1 MSFSSSH
8 PSPHKGVTSQG
19 TNTCLGAD
27 LQVVRSVI
35 AVVPGEIT
43 QELSNFPHHRY
54 SWPGSRHTAEVHL
67 TVQILSGIS
76 PPFQR
81 STPANMERNCSDS
94 KSVFKHG

>member
-8 PSPHKGVTSQG
+8 PSPHKGETSQA

-35 AVVPGEIT
+35 AAVPGEIT